1 MTALLL
7 HLACKDI
14 GFLSRFLSEQL
25 ESCSKWLVDNRLS
38 LHVDK
43 CESIVFCSQR
53 KVKDVET
60 FKVTCFG
67 KAICRVS
74 VIKYLGVYLD
84 ETLSG
89 VRHANDVLKKA
100 KSRLSFLYR
109 NAFLLDQNCRKLLCM
124 ALI

>member
-1 MTALLL
+1 MRVY
-7 HLACKDI
+7 CI
-14 GFLSRFLSEQL
+14 RFST
-25 ESCSKWLVDNRLS
+25 
-38 LHVDK
+38 
-43 CESIVFCSQR
+43 

-89 VRHANDVLKKA
+89 VGHANDVLKKA

-109 NAFLLDQNCRKLLCM
+109 KDFLLDQNCRKLLCM